1 MALTETR
8 GRRRREKRL
17 FVEANGPQFR
27 YYRQAPE
34 DLKQALGIQSWV
46 HKFAQN
52 STDAEIDEMSMAL
65 AEYHDKIIEQ
75 TRNTLK
81 LLQEAR
87 EKRAVGEVERV

>member
-8 GRRRREKRL
+8 GRRRREKRP

-34 DLKQALGIQSWV
+34 DLKQALGLPSWV
-46 HKFAQN
+46 HVFAHN
-52 STDAEIDEMSMAL
+52 ATDAQIDEMSLAL
-65 AEYHDKIIEQ
+65 CDYHDNLIEQ
-75 TRNTLK
+75 TRRTLK

-87 EKRAVGEVERV
+87 EKRAVDGSEGR